1 MLIEEHAVLREK
13 ASTREVEMMGQNEK
27 ALNEDDIKSMMED
40 IFEHSLVDKIRLREL
55 WKIISDRYI

>member
-1 MLIEEHAVLREK
+1 
-13 ASTREVEMMGQNEK
+13 MMGQNEK